1 MVRERRL
8 FAFDAGPWIHWSE
21 QNESF
26 LPDLTPMMDSLAE
39 GGLVVIT
46 SVLSLVEVLTGCFRA
61 SDEVRSRRY
70 LNLFDATEGVEVLD
84 VDREIAIGAARL
96 RSRYGLRTPDAIHI
110 ATAVA
115 AGASAFVTTDR
126 RLSVVREIEV
136 RVLRPARPGRKG

>member
-1 MVRERRL
+1 
-8 FAFDAGPWIHWSE
+8 
-21 QNESF
+21 
-26 LPDLTPMMDSLAE
+26 MMDSLAE

-46 SVLSLVEVLTGCFRA
+46 SVLSLVEVLKGCFRA

-70 LNLFDATEGVEVLD
+70 LNLFGATEGVEVLD

-136 RVLRPARPGRKG
+136 RVLRPARPRRKG